1 MANKPSVVGTR
12 QLSENLWSAKLPDG
26 SQRLGRTA
34 EEAVQAALN
43 LHTVRTTNAPYNA

>member
-26 SQRLGRTA
+26 SQRLGRTQS
-34 EEAVQAALN
+34 EAIAAAIN
-43 LHTVRTTNAPYNA
+43 LHTVRTTNAPFNA